1 MDVEFATIYTQ
12 LFENIILDKNEKSM
26 YGEREMRIGA
36 FFVQQ
41 SYLQSQC
48 EEYQIF
54 FGFGLG
60 FVRVYGRFEL
70 SLKMK
75 YFMEMEN

>member
-1 MDVEFATIYTQ
+1 
-12 LFENIILDKNEKSM
+12 
-26 YGEREMRIGA
+26 MRIGT